1 MGCDA
6 LVVSNHGGRQLDGVR
21 ASLHALP
28 EVLAGAAGKAPVLLD
43 GGIRRGADVAKA
55 IAMGAQGVLLGR
67 ATLFGA
73 MGGGFEGVDRTLDI
87 LRDELHRT
95 LQLCGLSDV
104 SQLSEDILR
113 HHSHHIVRRSP

>member
-21 ASLHALP
+21 ASLYALP

-73 MGGGFEGVDRTLDI
+73 MGGGFEGVDRALDI

-104 SQLSEDILR
+104 QQLSTDILR
-113 HHSHHIVRRSP
+113 NYTLNTIRSST